1 MDNIYESKIN
11 TMQLKIYSN
20 QSNEI
25 IFEKVI
31 TNEFLNQYDIDVTSD
46 NFTELFETEIL
57 NDIFIEIEKSTYIF
71 NINTSNTYYELIK

>member
-11 TMQLKIYSN
+11 NMQLKIYSN

-46 NFTELFETEIL
+46 DFTELFETEIL
-57 NDIFIEIEKSTYIF
+57 SDIFETLTYYFPF
-71 NINTSNTYYELIK
+71 NITTSNTYYELK